1 MELFTRYVIDTN
13 IIIDLSR
20 RIHPARL
27 RREAND
33 VMQELLATGSI
44 VSHKEVFLELAS
56 GAKQGDVALAWAKDN
71 ESIFTDLTPSQ
82 EQQLVKVLTEH
93 PDILDPKKIGHDA
106 DPLLVALALD
116 IGGVVVTGDGSTQ
129 RSGKKQIKDVCD
141 AYSIRCIDVDEFLTE
156 NGWLAEA
163 SAEPPDLVG
172 PAVS

>member
-13 IIIDLSR
+13 IIIDLGW

-33 VMQELLATGSI
+33 VMQKLLATGSI

-56 GAKQGDVALAWAKDN
+56 GPKRGDAALAWAKAHQ
-71 ESIFTDLTPSQ
+71 SIFTDLTPSQ
-82 EQQLVKVLTEH
+82 EQHLVKVLAEH

-106 DPLLVALALD
+106 DPLLIALALD
-116 IGGVVVTGDGSTQ
+116 IGGVVVSGDGSTQ
-129 RSGKKQIKDVCD
+129 RSGKTQIKDVCD
-141 AYSIRCIDVDEFLTE
+141 AYGIRCIDVDEFLSE

-163 SAEPPDLVG
+163 AAVPSAPVG
-172 PAVS
+172 PAAS

>member
-33 VMQELLATGSI
+33 VMERLLASGSI
-44 VSHKEVFLELAS
+44 ISHKEVYLELAS
-56 GAKQGDVALAWAKDN
+56 GAKQGDVALAWAKAHQ
-71 ESIFTDLTPSQ
+71 SIFVDLTPSQ
-82 EQQLVKVLTEH
+82 EEHLLKVLAEH
-93 PDILDPKKIGHDA
+93 PDVLDPKKIGHDA
-106 DPLLVALALD
+106 DPLLIALALD

-141 AYSIRCIDVDEFLTE
+141 ACDIRCIDVDEFLTE

-163 SAEPPDLVG
+163 TESAG
-172 PAVS
+172 PAAS

>member
-1 MELFTRYVIDTN
+1 MELFARYVIDTN

-27 RREAND
+27 RREANE
-33 VMQELLATGSI
+33 VMERLLTRGSI

-56 GAKQGDVALAWAKDN
+56 GAKHGDVALAWAKSHQ
-71 ESIFTDLTPSQ
+71 SIFTDITPGQ
-82 EQQLVKVLTEH
+82 EQHLVTVLAEH

-106 DPLLVALALD
+106 DPLLVALAID

-141 AYSIRCIDVDEFLTE
+141 AYGVRCIDVDTFLTE
-156 NGWLAEA
+156 NGWLSQSETPGAESVEHTA
-163 SAEPPDLVG
+163 S
-172 PAVS
+172 